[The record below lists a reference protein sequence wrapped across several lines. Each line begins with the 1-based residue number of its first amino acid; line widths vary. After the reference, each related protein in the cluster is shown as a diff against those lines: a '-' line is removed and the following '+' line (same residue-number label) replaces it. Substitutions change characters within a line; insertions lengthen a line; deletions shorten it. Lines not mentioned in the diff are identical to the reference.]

1 MKREVDP
8 SAVVRMRKHVRLD
21 PLTREPTLEWVRWPP
36 APAESSEPIA
46 TDCAACKAMREAADR
61 RSGPR

>member
-1 MKREVDP
+1 MKRERDLP
-8 SAVVRMRKHVRLD
+8 AAVRMRKHVRLD

-46 TDCAACKAMREAADR
+46 TDCAACKAMREAAER
-61 RSGPR
+61 RDERR